1 MRLQE
6 SIYIPPIISTTYSGK
21 SNYVNGMISRLK
33 EIINSEKSFI
43 KPKPFDYKKYFQQTP
58 TELRSPPLVKEMTER
73 LSSMLAK
80 ASTPQVKKSQHDINP
95 ESLAAA
101 KRKALPD
108 SFLGNTPRDS
118 ITYSDKLSELL
129 RKVRPP
135 VAEDI
140 PASQPLKSVETNA
153 PDPSWKPTPAPRLSL
168 RPIPAPRLSL
178 RPIPAPR
185 LSLRPVPA
193 PRLSLRPIP
202 APRLSLQPVP
212 APRLKPVNT
221 EINEMSPSLM
231 DKIVTPYDNIIAAAE
246 KIQLSLLKAINI
258 MSVQNDDIQLRSYLS
273 RIA

>member
-43 KPKPFDYKKYFQQTP
+43 KPEPFDDKKYFQQTP

-73 LSSMLAK
+73 LSSMFAK
-80 ASTPQVKKSQHDINP
+80 ASTPQVKKSQHDISP

-135 VAEDI
+135 VAEHT

-153 PDPSWKPTPAPRLSL
+153 PDPSWKPT
-168 RPIPAPRLSL
+168 
-178 RPIPAPR
+178 PAPR